1 MNDNLFIE
9 DHIDGDCDVLDQLA
23 DDFDLFDDLPFDP
36 NNEPTDEALQL
47 IEAEFGV

>member
-1 MNDNLFIE
+1 MNDYRFIE
-9 DHIDGDCDVLDQLA
+9 DDIDGDCDILDQVA